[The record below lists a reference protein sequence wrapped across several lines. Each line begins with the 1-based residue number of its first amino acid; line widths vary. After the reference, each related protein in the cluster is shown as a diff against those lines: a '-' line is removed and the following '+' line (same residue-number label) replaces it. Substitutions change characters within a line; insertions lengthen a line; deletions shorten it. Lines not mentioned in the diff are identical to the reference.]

1 MISFHASPMSA
12 ITPPEP
18 RGLNTAVP
26 FSFYFTHWLV
36 FCLLCLCCTFVS
48 SSDFR
53 SSQHSQIQTPM
64 CKSLWWHSPSSHRL
78 PVAWTQGELL
88 ELLEEHNRQAHTDW
102 LPSLWNS
109 TQRWSEFVELK
120 CQHQQVPFYGRLAVT
135 GQQSERQQWVKG
147 FLMNSTVSF
156 S

>member
-1 MISFHASPMSA
+1 MISFHASPMLA

-18 RGLNTAVP
+18 RDLNTAVP
-26 FSFYFTHWLV
+26 FSFYFTHCLV

-48 SSDFR
+48 SNDFR

-78 PVAWTQGELL
+78 PVAWTQEELL
-88 ELLEEHNRQAHTDW
+88 ELLEERNRQAHTDW

-109 TQRWSEFVELK
+109 TQQWSEFVELK
-120 CQHQQVPFYGRLAVT
+120 CQHLQVPFSVLPSRVSS
-135 GQQSERQQWVKG
+135 QKDSNEWSC